1 LLSRGECSIWTNG
14 PSHIWS
20 LLVAC
25 CLLYSEPKGIII
37 GTSAGEPANIGEL
50 VPVLAS
56 PADLEQLQINPLPR
70 AMAAFEHALE
80 LMENTEDWLAVISAK
95 VSLAYIC
102 LETKDFQKALEYA
115 ESVLNDEFTETGL
128 DSARKA
134 LFQRQQATACMYASE
149 ASCVLGD
156 AMTSMKFLVGDG
168 KNDAFDRLASALGGV
183 TIETANR
190 AGTPGK
196 MRLAKAQ
203 AMVRCSA
210 SAASACMGNLA
221 AAKQL
226 AMSAQAMSREGS
238 YATRALV
245 YCMLREGNRGAALTL
260 LRSAR

>member
-1 LLSRGECSIWTNG
+1 M
-14 PSHIWS
+14 
-20 LLVAC
+20 A
-25 CLLYSEPKGIII
+25 
-37 GTSAGEPANIGEL
+37 A
-50 VPVLAS
+50 VLAS
-56 PADLEQLQINPLPR
+56 PEDLAQLQINPLPR
-70 AMAAFEHALE
+70 ARFSLAHAVE
-80 LMENTEDWLAVISAK
+80 LMDRHGESNQGILALASAQ
-95 VSLAYIC
+95 VSLAYVC
-102 LETKDFQKALEYA
+102 LETKDFASAREYA
-115 ESVLNDEFTETGL
+115 DAVLKHILPEAGM
-128 DSARKA
+128 DSASKA
-134 LFQRQQATACMYASE
+134 LFQRQQATARMYASE
-149 ASCVLGD
+149 AACMLGD
-156 AMTSMKFLVGDG
+156 AVSSMKYLVGDG

-183 TIETANR
+183 TIETA
-190 AGTPGK
+190 ATHTGSQGK

>member
-1 LLSRGECSIWTNG
+1 MEQSNG
-14 PSHIWS
+14 N
-20 LLVAC
+20 
-25 CLLYSEPKGIII
+25 PKDV
-37 GTSAGEPANIGEL
+37 GEL
-50 VPVLAS
+50 APVLAS
-56 PADLEQLQINPLPR
+56 SADLEQLRVNPLPR
-70 AMAAFEHALE
+70 ARWSFETALE
-80 LMENTEDWLAVISAK
+80 LMRINKQEEKDQLALVSAQ

-102 LETKDFQKALEYA
+102 LETKDVSSALEYSKA
-115 ESVLNDEFTETGL
+115 VLRHEMPEGVF

-134 LFQRQQATACMYASE
+134 LFQRQQATARMYASE
-149 ASCVLGD
+149 AACTLGD
-156 AMTSMKFLVGDG
+156 AITSMKYLVGDG

-183 TIETANR
+183 TIETAASRSGNQ
-190 AGTPGK
+190 GK

-210 SAASACMGNLA
+210 SAASASMGNLT

-260 LRSAR
+260 LRSAC

>member
-1 LLSRGECSIWTNG
+1 M
-14 PSHIWS
+14 
-20 LLVAC
+20 
-25 CLLYSEPKGIII
+25 
-37 GTSAGEPANIGEL
+37 
-50 VPVLAS
+50 
-56 PADLEQLQINPLPR
+56 EQLQINPLPR
-70 AMAAFEHALE
+70 ARAAFEYALE
-80 LMENTEDWLAVISAK
+80 LMAETKEDPIAALSAQ

-115 ESVLNDEFTETGL
+115 ESVLKEEKPETGL
-128 DSARKA
+128 DSASEA
-134 LFQRQQATACMYASE
+134 LFQRQQATARMYASE
-149 ASCVLGD
+149 AACVLGD
-156 AMTSMKFLVGDG
+156 AVASMKFLVGDG